1 MVNFGKYVAKI
12 LISQFSF
19 FAKNGLVKSNPWP
32 IAEMRPA

>member
-19 FAKNGLVKSNPWP
+19 FVKNGLVKLNPWP
-32 IAEMRPA
+32 IAEMWPA